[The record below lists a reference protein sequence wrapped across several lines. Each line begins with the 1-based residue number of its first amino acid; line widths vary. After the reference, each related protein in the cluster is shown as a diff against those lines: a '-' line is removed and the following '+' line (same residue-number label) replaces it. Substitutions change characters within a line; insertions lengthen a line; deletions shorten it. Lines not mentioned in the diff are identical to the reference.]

1 MSSKNR
7 ITADIVAGVLWG
19 WLSLFINAI
28 TGIFLPEA
36 GFVHAL
42 GSFGLAGA
50 INAFVVG
57 GLLTLFMAR
66 LPGRSVLLKAVM
78 VSVVVWLALRA
89 GAMMLSHIDPERYHV
104 ATWESLQGLALA
116 VLLGALI
123 GSGRAM
129 AENRRVE
136 LHG

>member
-7 ITADIVAGVLWG
+7 ITADLVAGVAWG

-28 TGIFLPEA
+28 TGIFPAEA
-36 GFVHAL
+36 GFINAL

-57 GLLTLFMAR
+57 GLLTLFIAR
-66 LPGRSVLLKAVM
+66 LPGRSVMLKAVM

-104 ATWESLQGLALA
+104 ATWESLQGLALS

-123 GSGRAM
+123 SLGRAM